1 MRVAVTAVAAA
12 VVGSAAVLLSLAPD
26 VPASAAPREQAVQA
40 AAGGSGVV
48 PAAATQC
55 PPCTQGPM
63 GPIGWKH
70 AIAGAGADEPLG
82 RAAALSLAMG
92 EPQVVLMALDAE
104 DPALRELAALLL
116 NVASGRVAG
125 CTALS
130 DGGHVAAVLDQ
141 LDQLVARVRDGEPVP
156 ASQLSDAATAAAV
169 VNRGEGLPEGCGG

>member
-12 VVGSAAVLLSLAPD
+12 VVGSAVVLLSFAPD
-26 VPASAAPREQAVQA
+26 VPSAPPREEATEVA
-40 AAGGSGVV
+40 SGGTTVR
-48 PAAATQC
+48 PATATQC

-70 AIAGAGADEPLG
+70 AIAGAGATEPLG
-82 RAAALSLAMG
+82 KAAALSLAMG
-92 EPQVVLMALDAE
+92 DPKVVRMALEAD

-125 CTALS
+125 CTELRE
-130 DGGHVAAVLDQ
+130 GGHVAQVLDQ
-141 LDQLVARVRDGEPVP
+141 LDRLVARVRDGDPVP
-156 ASQLSDAATAAAV
+156 AVQLSDAATAAAV